1 VIRKLLFSFFISSS
15 LIGCLKTR
23 TEVKETETK
32 QVMAQQV
39 TTLQKTN
46 ADTSNRIAE
55 LEQEVRELNGKIEVI
70 ENKLSKQNP
79 EHEKSLKG
87 VTELI
92 SDSNK
97 KMAAYQE
104 ELLKQDNAIKQL
116 NQEIE
121 TLKTEKAK
129 AAEKVEKKD
138 PHQLAEDYFKQSDWK
153 KAIIQYQ
160 KYRDENPKGKKVADS
175 TYKIAYSFSELGMK
189 EEAKTFYEEV
199 VSKFPGSPEAKKAKS
214 KIKGFKK

>member
-1 VIRKLLFSFFISSS
+1 MNRKLLISFFISASMM
-15 LIGCLKTR
+15 GCLKTR
-23 TEVKETETK
+23 TDVKETETK

-55 LEQEVRELNGKIEVI
+55 LEQEVRELTGKIEVI

-79 EHEKSLKG
+79 ENEKTLKG
-87 VTELI
+87 VTEMI

-121 TLKTEKAK
+121 TLKTEKIDK
-129 AAEKVEKKD
+129 GRF
-138 PHQLAEDYFKQSDWK
+138 PNRRCFQSAWL
-153 KAIIQYQ
+153 
-160 KYRDENPKGKKVADS
+160 R
-175 TYKIAYSFSELGMK
+175 F
-189 EEAKTFYEEV
+189 EV
-199 VSKFPGSPEAKKAKS
+199 RF
-214 KIKGFKK
+214 